1 MLAPPGNAIVSV
13 MNREGSAVSRRFA
26 ANPPF
31 WGSKVASVTGPAWQK
46 NAARTY
52 LLMVVGIFAFSA
64 VLGGVYLGLQGYAAR
79 ESGGSRA
86 VAEITDVVV
95 RYGFLAVLFAGVGGW
110 YWWSQRSGRRQILLD
125 VTSDSLTVSKRPGD
139 VYPLRDAKLGVW
151 GISGGMT
158 MGTTLHMHCGPR
170 RFVLGG
176 RDYRVAAGTRLEAP
190 DAGYG
195 LPIDVDAWVGAE
207 DFGQILSIAGRR
219 GDQLG
224 WGSHPPAPAGPTRCL
239 LFPSPLLAQQMGTW
253 AFRRRQQLLQSVNQ
267 PRLAVDVGPDEIR
280 VVDPHSHAL
289 VASAPIAQV
298 TATPETYRYR
308 YGAVLFGSP
317 DQLAS
322 RIFGQST
329 AAALS
334 TTPVLVVGVPGMQP
348 LSIGCRDTVGGLD
361 RRFSWPGD
369 VRQRVN
375 EPPDFAVSGAD
386 WLTLV
391 EKLGLARYLQR
402 HDR

>member
-1 MLAPPGNAIVSV
+1 
-13 MNREGSAVSRRFA
+13 MNREGSAVSRRFV

-176 RDYRVAAGTRLEAP
+176 TIALPPGHGSKRPTPDTACRSTWMPGWGPKTSDRFSASPVAAVTSSGGAHTRPHRRDRPGACFFPARCWPSRWGHGPSGDDNSSCNRSTSL
-190 DAGYG
+190 
-195 LPIDVDAWVGAE
+195 AW
-207 DFGQILSIAGRR
+207 
-219 GDQLG
+219 
-224 WGSHPPAPAGPTRCL
+224 
-239 LFPSPLLAQQMGTW
+239 PSTW
-253 AFRRRQQLLQSVNQ
+253 AQTRSGWSTRTAMRSSPRRR
-267 PRLAVDVGPDEIR
+267 
-280 VVDPHSHAL
+280 
-289 VASAPIAQV
+289 
-298 TATPETYRYR
+298 
-308 YGAVLFGSP
+308 
-317 DQLAS
+317 S
-322 RIFGQST
+322 R
-329 AAALS
+329 
-334 TTPVLVVGVPGMQP
+334 
-348 LSIGCRDTVGGLD
+348 R
-361 RRFSWPGD
+361 
-369 VRQRVN
+369 
-375 EPPDFAVSGAD
+375 
-386 WLTLV
+386 
-391 EKLGLARYLQR
+391 
-402 HDR
+402 